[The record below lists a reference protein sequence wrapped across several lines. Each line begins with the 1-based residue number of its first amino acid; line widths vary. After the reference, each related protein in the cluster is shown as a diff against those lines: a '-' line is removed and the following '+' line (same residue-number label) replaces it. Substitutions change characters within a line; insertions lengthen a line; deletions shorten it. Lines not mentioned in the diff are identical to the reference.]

1 MTKSSPEQD
10 TSFWTGIGF
19 RRLVAGITAL
29 AVFGVLLYF
38 NSRPVNRQSASMVT
52 PQQTATSQPTRVPMW
67 DFEVKDLDGETMKLS
82 DLRGQVVLVNFWAS
96 WCPPCRDEMPLL
108 QDFYL
113 EHRED
118 GFVLLGINVSED
130 ADDAAAFMEVN
141 GYQFPVWRDPPGNL
155 LIEQGLNGLPASV
168 LVDAEGRIARRWI
181 GPLAEEDL
189 TNTVLPLLLE

>member
-1 MTKSSPEQD
+1 MTKSSPEKD

-19 RRLVAGITAL
+19 RRWVAAITAL
-29 AVFGVLLYF
+29 VVFGVLLYF
-38 NSRPVNRQSASMVT
+38 NSRTVNRQSTATVT
-52 PQQTATSQPTRVPMW
+52 LQQTATSQPTRVPVW
-67 DFEVKDLDGETMKLS
+67 DFEVQDLDGEMVKLS

-130 ADDAAAFMEVN
+130 ADVVAAFMEAN
-141 GYQFPVWRDPPGNL
+141 DYQFPVWRDPPGNL

-168 LVDAEGRIARRWI
+168 LVDAEGHIARRWI

-189 TNTVLPLLLE
+189 TNAVLPLLLE

>member
-1 MTKSSPEQD
+1 MTKQKAERD
-10 TSFWTGIGF
+10 NSFWEGIGF

-29 AVFGVLLYF
+29 VVFGALMLF
-38 NSRPVNRQSASMVT
+38 NARTAEREPEV
-52 PQQTATSQPTRVPMW
+52 TATPEPTPAPVW
-67 DFEVKDLDGETMKLS
+67 DFELQDLEGQPVKLG

-96 WCPPCRDEMPLL
+96 WCPPCRGEMPLL

-130 ADDAAAFMEVN
+130 ANVVAAFMEAN
-141 GYQFPVWRDPPGNL
+141 NYPFPVWRDPPGNL

-168 LVDAEGRIARRWI
+168 LVDAEGRIVRRWI

-189 TNTVLPLLLE
+189 TNAVLPLLLE